1 MNITRY
7 AAPTTTPVD
16 LDEVKAHLRVD
27 FSDDD
32 PLITALIDAATSY
45 LDGWTGI
52 LGRAMITQTWELAL
66 DDFPADAIYLP
77 LGPLQSV
84 ASITYID
91 ATGLPQTVP
100 SVNYY
105 VDTKSLDGWVVPNAD
120 TPWPET
126 MYAPNVVTVR
136 FVCGYGDAPAVPQAI
151 KQAML
156 LLIGHWYENR
166 EGSIVG
172 TSVAELPLAVSALL
186 APFRRVTF

>member
-1 MNITRY
+1 MNVTRY

-16 LDEVKAHLRVD
+16 LAEVKEHLRVD

-45 LDGWTGI
+45 LDAWTGI
-52 LGRAMITQTWELAL
+52 LGRVMVTQTWDLTL
-66 DDFPADAIYLP
+66 DDFPEDAISIP

-84 ASITYID
+84 AALNYVDVSGATQSI
-91 ATGLPQTVP
+91 AEA
-100 SVNYY
+100 NFY
-105 VDTKSLDGWVVPNAD
+105 VDTKSPDGWVVPDAD
-120 TPWPET
+120 FTWPET
-126 MYAPNVVTVR
+126 LYAPNVVTVR
-136 FVCGYGDAPAVPQAI
+136 FVVGYGDAPAVPQAI

-172 TSVAELPLAVSALL
+172 TSVSELPLAVSALL